1 MIRYALACGDCEHE
15 FEAWFASSEAF
26 DRQAKRRMVACPECD
41 GRKVSKQIMAPAV
54 KTTKGRAESPD
65 PEKVLAEFAARARQ
79 HVAENF
85 DYVGGDFA
93 EEARA
98 IYYGE
103 AGDRPIWGETT
114 PEEREALREE
124 GVPAL
129 PLPAPFAPRPP
140 KRKAPSTL
148 N

>member
-54 KTTKGRAESPD
+54 KTTKGRTETPD
-65 PEKVLAEFAARARQ
+65 PEKILAEFAARARQ

-85 DYVGGDFA
+85 DYVGSDFA

-129 PLPAPFAPRPP
+129 PLPAPFAPKPP